1 MFYLSNAR
9 QPSVLRPQ
17 TTCPGELLLID
28 FLSESYSISLSR
40 KRWKA
45 ENHWHNKLGRI
56 TVSTIAERSEIFRL
70 L

>member
-28 FLSESYSISLSR
+28 FLSESYSNFSVKETLES
-40 KRWKA
+40 
-45 ENHWHNKLGRI
+45 
-56 TVSTIAERSEIFRL
+56 
-70 L
+70 